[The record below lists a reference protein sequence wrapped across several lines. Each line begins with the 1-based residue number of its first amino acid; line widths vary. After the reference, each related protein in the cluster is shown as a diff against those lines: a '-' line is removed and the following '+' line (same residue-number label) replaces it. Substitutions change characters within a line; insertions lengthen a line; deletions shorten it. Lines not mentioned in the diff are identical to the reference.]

1 MSEEKSVED
10 LLALYHEDDG
20 MLFHPIVYVL
30 FFLGPAT
37 VSVVVMYFYLELEA
51 LYSGIVGLAVMNGSI
66 NTVIAYLTIRLD
78 DKSSEALEHLAVINQ
93 EMDKLET
100 TLDEANTM
108 VSSFTGD
115 LDEAKARFTQ
125 VGLDLVV
132 IDDVVAKLAENK
144 DSISDL
150 LDSMKDMD
158 VSSHLEQAK
167 TIEWKQLLDGVEE
180 VLGFMQSKKDFESGE
195 VSTFSDMKPVLPSP
209 VIAEVEEDYE
219 EVPEWTQY
227 QVADYFEEPELE
239 PEPEPEPQG
248 LTLKRLPQ
256 IKRKPSLNLERRR

>member
-1 MSEEKSVED
+1 MTEEKSVED
-10 LLALYHEDDG
+10 LLALYQEDES
-20 MLFHPIVYVL
+20 MIFHPLVYVL
-30 FFLGPAT
+30 FFIGPAAI
-37 VSVVVMYFYLELEA
+37 SVAVLYFHLGLEP

-66 NTVIAYLTIRLD
+66 NSVIAYLTIRLD

-144 DSISDL
+144 DSISEL

-167 TIEWKQLLDGVEE
+167 SIDWKQLLDSVEE
-180 VLGFMQSKKDFESGE
+180 VLGFIQSKKDFESGQ
-195 VSTFSDMKPVLPSP
+195 VAAFSDMKPVLPSQ
-209 VIAEVEEDYE
+209 ITEEVEEDYE
-219 EVPEWTQY
+219 EVPEWVQY
-227 QVADYFEEPELE
+227 QVADYLEEPE